1 VVDAMKDI
9 QRVEIQKIMKNRW
22 RRIAWPLVAIGDAGL
37 LLWGAMAALAPDY
50 LLGPGNAPILKAE
63 YESFTGGS
71 WSALSPSQTGFITL
85 LFRMYG
91 VYIVAFG
98 LLTIFVAATAFRRG
112 ESWAWWALLIGNTI
126 AYPSAM
132 LYDFTVNAIGP
143 FEATEYI
150 ALAAIY
156 VGLAVTTPSISRQA
170 RISRPSS
177 RP

>member
-1 VVDAMKDI
+1 MKDI
-9 QRVEIQKIMKNRW
+9 QRFETQAATKNRW
-22 RRIAWPLVAIGDAGL
+22 RRIAWPLVVIGDAGL

-50 LLGPGNAPILKAE
+50 LLGPGNAPILRAE

-71 WSALSPSQTGFITL
+71 WSALSSGQTGFITL

-91 VYIVAFG
+91 VYIVAFS

-132 LYDFTVNAIGP
+132 LYDLTVNAIGP
-143 FEATEYI
+143 FEATEYA

-156 VGLAVTTPSISRQA
+156 VGLAVTIPFLGRRAHVPRLGSTP
-170 RISRPSS
+170 
-177 RP
+177 